1 EGDTLINLLT
11 EKNVRVIKIEG
22 LAREIDANND
32 FRVFKN
38 LTKIIKEE
46 QPNVVHLNSSKIGLL
61 GSLAISYLKLTTK
74 NCRPRSIFT
83 AHGWVFNE
91 RQRSYLF
98 KIAAYVSQY
107 FTVLLCDKTIAVSE
121 KTKMDINHFPLIK
134 NKIKVVHNGIS
145 DFETL
150 PKEEARRILASKD
163 ADKTIIFSIAELHK
177 NKGIDVALKAL
188 SLLPEETKEKI
199 IYCVAGN
206 GEEKEYLEKLTKGL
220 HIENI
225 VRFLGFV
232 PDAKKLLSGADIFLL
247 PSRTEALPYVIL
259 EAGIA
264 GLPTITTSVGGI
276 PEVIH
281 DMQNGILVHS
291 RNRKE
296 IAEAIL
302 YMLEHKD
309 KQMEFGKEIRSTI
322 SNFFSLEKMLEETEK
337 IYKLT

>member
-1 EGDTLINLLT
+1 MQEKEKILYIITKGNFGGAQRYVYDLATGLPKDKFEVVVACGDKEGDTLINLLT

-150 PKEEARRILASKD
+150 
-163 ADKTIIFSIAELHK
+163 
-177 NKGIDVALKAL
+177 
-188 SLLPEETKEKI
+188 
-199 IYCVAGN
+199 
-206 GEEKEYLEKLTKGL
+206 TKGL

-296 IAEAIL
+296 IAEAVL

-322 SNFFSLEKMLEETEK
+322 SNFFSLEKMLGETVNL
-337 IYKLT
+337 YKV